1 MWKKEND
8 VGTQPT
14 PTMATYSEA
23 MDKFTKSATAF
34 MEHVHHLTQARDA
47 YQEAMTVSTAI
58 RNSLDAGDQALRS
71 LLLQLEQA
79 VNFNLGKPPLDKKR
93 PEPVRAEAAR
103 ADGESTGAV
112 KMRSEEH
119 TSELQSQSNLVC
131 RL

>member
-71 LLLQLEQA
+71 HLLQLEQA

-93 PEPVRAEAAR
+93 TEPEKADAAR
-103 ADGESTGAV
+103 AGRDSNGAE
-112 KMRSEEH
+112 K
-119 TSELQSQSNLVC
+119 TF
-131 RL
+131 